1 MQSNKSAT
9 KRISATLIIS
19 VLAMAI
25 NYVISF
31 ALTPYITTHIG
42 TEAYGFVS
50 LAKTVSNYGIII
62 TGCLNAFA
70 SRYITIAYHKEE
82 LKKAKCY
89 FSSVVIANIALVF
102 VMIILEI
109 FFIWKIEWF
118 IKIPQSLLKDVKI
131 LFALDIIN
139 YMLLALANTFVASAY
154 IKNQLDKIE
163 IIKLIA
169 YFVEALALVA
179 FYKFFSPKIYYVGI
193 ALLGST
199 IILGCGNF
207 ILSKKLTPELKIS
220 RKYFSWGAVKDL
232 VISGIWNSVNS
243 VGNLLNS
250 GLDLWVSNLM
260 LSATSMG
267 ELSIVKTVST
277 ILSTLEQLISRP
289 FQPYLLK
296 QYSKNNSVELIKIFN
311 FEIKFSGY
319 ISSMICAGLL
329 CFGKVYYKLWTP
341 TQNIDLLYGITAVTA
356 IGFLFEGMVQPLFYT
371 YTLTLK
377 NKIPCYVT
385 IASGF
390 LNVVGMYFLLKYT
403 HLQLYAVVGTTT
415 VLGFITF
422 CIFTPLYTSY
432 CLKVKWNVFY
442 FSIIRVIVS
451 AGITT
456 VILNVIFRNH
466 MPLSWL
472 GMAGVVIISC
482 IIGIF
487 IFSIVVLNKN
497 EMQMLISQIIR
508 LKNRLSI
515 KGENRK

>member
-1 MQSNKSAT
+1 MQSNISTT

-19 VLAMAI
+19 VLAMII
-25 NYVISF
+25 NYAISF

-70 SRYITIAYHKEE
+70 SRYITISYHKGNLE
-82 LKKAKCY
+82 KANCY
-89 FSSVVIANIALVF
+89 FSSVVIANIGLVF
-102 VMIILEI
+102 VMVIVEI

-118 IKIPQSLLKDVKI
+118 IRIPQNLLTDVKI

-154 IKNQLDKIE
+154 IKNRLDKIE

-169 YFVEALALVA
+169 YFGEALALVA
-179 FYKFFSPKIYYVGI
+179 FYKFFSPNIYYVGI
-193 ALLGST
+193 ALLVST
-199 IILGCGNF
+199 IVLGTGNF
-207 ILSKKLTPELKIS
+207 ILARKLTPELKVS
-220 RKYFSWGAVKDL
+220 QKNFSWGAVKDL

-296 QYSKNNSVELIKIFN
+296 EYSKKNSVGLIKIFN

-341 TQNIDLLYGITAVTA
+341 TQNIDLLYGITVVTA
-356 IGFLFEGMVQPLFYT
+356 IGFLFEGIVQPLFYT

-390 LNVVGMYFLLKYT
+390 LNVLGMYFLLKYT

-422 CIFTPLYTSY
+422 CIFTPLYTSH
-432 CLKVKWNVFY
+432 CLEVKWNVFY
-442 FSIIRVIVS
+442 FSIIRVIIS

-456 VILNVIFRNH
+456 VVLRVIFKKH
-466 MPLSWL
+466 MPASWMGL
-472 GMAGVVIISC
+472 AGAAIISC
-482 IIGIF
+482 VIGIF
-487 IFSIVVLNKN
+487 VFIIVVLNKN
-497 EMQMLISQIIR
+497 ELELLKSQISR
-508 LKNRLSI
+508 FKR
-515 KGENRK
+515 